1 MAHDLDELV
10 RSPRVTVR
18 NGEAI
23 LASGGCVLY
32 WMQRAQRAQDNPALD
47 LAVEAGNTL
56 GKPVVAFLAPIPF
69 FPNAN
74 RRHYAFLAQGIGDI
88 AAGLEKKGIGFV
100 FRPFPRHSLQ
110 ALCEE
115 LRPALVIGDENP
127 LRETERWRVEAAR
140 RLAVPLWTVDAD
152 AIVPAKLLGREHFA
166 ARTIRPR
173 IHERLKEFLV
183 ASKEPHAKFPW
194 RKPRELFSAPAD
206 ESFLRDFPAPSGPE
220 PVRLFRGGSVEAKK
234 RLRVFLRERIRD
246 YAQLRNKPEL
256 SHTSQLSPYL
266 HFGHLGARE
275 LALAVQDADAP
286 PVDRKAFLE
295 ELIVRRELAIN
306 FVRYNSRYDTLSCAE
321 PWAKKSI
328 EEHRKD
334 ARQYLYSESQLE
346 NAQTHDPLWN
356 AAQRQMAL
364 EGWMHGYLR
373 MYWAKKILEW
383 TKSPEEAFDIAV
395 RWNDRYE
402 LDGRDPNGYAGIAWA
417 IAGKHDRAWGPVR
430 PIYGKI
436 RYMSFDSTS
445 RKFDWKT
452 YASRIPATN

>member
-1 MAHDLDELV
+1 MGLALESLALDL
-10 RSPRVTVR
+10 RVTVR
-18 NGEAI
+18 SGKSFYAP
-23 LASGGCVLY
+23 GGCVLY

-47 LAVEAGNTL
+47 LAVEAGNAL
-56 GKPVVAFLAPIPF
+56 GKPVVAFLAPVPF

-74 RRHYAFLAQGIGDI
+74 RRHYAFLAQGIADI

-140 RLAVPLWTVDAD
+140 RLTVPLWTVDAD

-173 IHERLKEFLV
+173 IHERLDEFLV
-183 ASKEPHAKFPW
+183 AGKEPCAKFPW
-194 RKPRELFSAPAD
+194 RKPPEIFSALAD
-206 ESFLRDFPAPSGPE
+206 KSFLQDFPAPSGPE

-234 RLRVFLRERIRD
+234 RLRVFLRDRLRG

-275 LALAVQDADAP
+275 LALAIKGTDAP

-295 ELIVRRELAIN
+295 EMIVRRELSIN
-306 FVRYNSRYDTLSCAE
+306 FVRYNRFYDTLACAE

-328 EEHRKD
+328 AEHRGD
-334 ARQYLYSESQLE
+334 ARKFIYTERQLE
-346 NAQTHDPLWN
+346 EAQTHDPLWN
-356 AAQRQMAL
+356 AAQRQMV
-364 EGWMHGYLR
+364 EDGWMHGYVR

-383 TKSPEEAFDIAV
+383 TKTPEEAFAIAV
-395 RWNDRYE
+395 RLNDRYE

-430 PIYGKI
+430 PIFGKI

-452 YASRIPATN
+452 YASRIPAAN